1 MRDSVFSR
9 EITPEHESIKAR
21 EHQSKRATSDNE
33 LGSKLP
39 RAQDEHVAREHESH
53 ESTIVREHEGIR
65 ARKP

>member
-9 EITPEHESIKAR
+9 EITPEHESIRAR
-21 EHQSKRATSDNE
+21 EHQSTRATSDNE

-39 RAQDEHVAREHESH
+39 RAQDEHVAREHESMR
-53 ESTIVREHEGIR
+53 EQEHEGIR